1 MISLIIA
8 ATGVAL
14 ILLIFRATRGRSP
27 WEPFP
32 ESVEIL
38 ERIAAEREA
47 NSRTTA

>member
-14 ILLIFRATRGRSP
+14 ILLIFRVTRGRSP

-38 ERIAAEREA
+38 ERISAEREA
-47 NSRTTA
+47 NNRTTA